1 MSICHCLFISSR
13 AHDFDIFKLLQPT
26 IDSKSQYILEFFKEK
41 ALSDSRKVTLY
52 DTYNTQRHGIRKNG
66 KITATTFVAIYKRLC
81 PCSKTGRLETTFLS
95 VLRIRIRLEFSC
107 WIRIR
112 IENKDLDPYPATG
125 ITLRF

>member
-1 MSICHCLFISSR
+1 MVYSTPAGLMILIFSNCYSLQSIPSPNTLWSFLC
-13 AHDFDIFKLLQPT
+13 
-26 IDSKSQYILEFFKEK
+26 KEK

-52 DTYNTQRHGIRKNG
+52 DMYNTQRHGIRKNG
-66 KITATTFVAIYKRLC
+66 KITATTFVAIYNRQC

-112 IENKDLDPYPATG
+112 IENKDLDPYPTTG